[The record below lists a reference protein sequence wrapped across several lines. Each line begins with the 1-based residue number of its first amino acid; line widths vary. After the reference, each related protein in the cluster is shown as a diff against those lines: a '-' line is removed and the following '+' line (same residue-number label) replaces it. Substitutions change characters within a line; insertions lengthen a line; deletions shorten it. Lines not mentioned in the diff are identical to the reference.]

1 MTTSVESLQVCD
13 EQDAGC
19 DSIIHVIHTIY
30 NDQTCETVLIVDAS
44 NAFNSINRNVF
55 LHNITIKSLTI
66 VIYVMNCCSTH
77 SRLFI
82 IGANETRSFAG
93 TTQGDPVAMAVFA
106 SFQ

>member
-30 NDQTCETVLIVDAS
+30 NDQTCETVL
-44 NAFNSINRNVF
+44 INRNVF